1 MKVTKLVSQ
10 KRDPSRVNV
19 YIDGEFSFGISL
31 DSLAKYNIY
40 VGMELEDD
48 FLSKVFLHELKKR
61 FLQRSSE
68 YISRSP
74 RTELQISRYIKN
86 IIMKKK
92 GVWYSELSKEEEEK
106 ILEHVISK
114 LKKYG
119 YIDDSHFAEQF
130 IQSRLKS
137 RPRGSGVIMSE
148 LISKGVSRDIA
159 EDKVKELVQDEYAL
173 LCRVYEKK
181 YKDQKIT
188 SMDNKKIS
196 YLFRKGFSW
205 DLIEKLINNESEE

>member
-40 VGMELEDD
+40 VGIELEDD

>member
-10 KRDPSRVNV
+10 KRDPSRVNM

-40 VGMELEDD
+40 VGMELEED

-68 YISRSP
+68 YISRLP

>member
-74 RTELQISRYIKN
+74 RTELQLSRYIKN
-86 IIMKKK
+86 LIMKKK
-92 GVWYSELSKEEEEK
+92 GVWYSELPKEEEEK